1 MCPPKVGRFPTQES
15 PLTVAFRSIVVT
27 LAIVMF
33 VVSRPMFAQS
43 GSTSLTH
50 TVSVTVQPRVKVVVR
65 NVATQPAA
73 PVAGSASASGAGG
86 LALSVTATR
95 PWMLLIGA
103 AAENGAHSRQILV
116 GQRDTASSAQAG
128 ALTVASGSG
137 IGSVV
142 DASISIAGADTP
154 AGKRGSENDGAL
166 ALTIVAP

>member
-1 MCPPKVGRFPTQES
+1 
-15 PLTVAFRSIVVT
+15 LTVAFRSIVMT

-73 PVAGSASASGAGG
+73 PIAGSASASGAQG
-86 LALSVTATR
+86 LSLSVSATR
-95 PWMLLIGA
+95 TWLLLIGA

-116 GQRDTASSAQAG
+116 GQRDTASSVQSRAF
-128 ALTVASGSG
+128 TVASESGHGSL
-137 IGSVV
+137 V
-142 DASISIAGADTP
+142 DASISITGADT
-154 AGKRGSENDGAL
+154 AASERGSQNDGAL
-166 ALTIVAP
+166 ALTMVAP

>member
-1 MCPPKVGRFPTQES
+1 M
-15 PLTVAFRSIVVT
+15 VAFRSIVMT
-27 LAIVMF
+27 LAIAMF
-33 VVSRPMFAQS
+33 VVRPMFAQS

-73 PVAGSASASGAGG
+73 PVAGSASASGAEG
-86 LALSVTATR
+86 LALGVTATR

-103 AAENGAHSRQILV
+103 PAENGAHSRQLLV
-116 GQRDTASSAQAG
+116 GQRNTASSVQAG
-128 ALTVASGSG
+128 ALTVASESG

-142 DASISIAGADTP
+142 DASISITGADT
-154 AGKRGSENDGAL
+154 AASKRGSQNDGAL

>member
-1 MCPPKVGRFPTQES
+1 M
-15 PLTVAFRSIVVT
+15 TVAFRSIVMT
-27 LAIVMF
+27 LAIAMF
-33 VVSRPMFAQS
+33 VVSRPMYAQS

-73 PVAGSASASGAGG
+73 PVAGSASASGAEG

-95 PWMLLIGA
+95 PWILLIGA
-103 AAENGAHSRQILV
+103 PAEKGAHSRQILV
-116 GQRDTASSAQAG
+116 DQRNAASSVQAG
-128 ALTVASGSG
+128 AFTVASESG

-142 DASISIAGADTP
+142 DASISITGADT
-154 AGKRGSENDGAL
+154 AASKRGSQNDGAL